1 MDCNHIVRRYF
12 YLYRDDKFGERER
25 KQKVSDTV
33 ATIQEEDSREDGQLL
48 VRSKWRIMVAL

>member
-12 YLYRDDKFGERER
+12 YLYRDDKLGERER

-33 ATIQEEDSREDGQLL
+33 AAR
-48 VRSKWRIMVAL
+48 RSTAEKMDNCECEANGE